1 MTAIKVIIDT
11 MISILTMNINL
22 FGYNISLMNVAV
34 YGVLGS
40 LILWFIFRL
49 FK

>member
-1 MTAIKVIIDT
+1 MTAIKVIIDA

-40 LILWFIFRL
+40 LILWFVFRL